1 MNLRAG
7 ILLTL
12 ICMFFNIFAQ
22 TTTTE
27 IGIDFRAGKCNV
39 DSTYRDNATELA
51 RLNDVISLINS
62 NPNVSVSQI
71 EINGYAS
78 PEGTQEVNRRLSE
91 QRITALEQYIRSRLT
106 VADSVVVRHPGAI
119 PWCRLTA
126 AISTSDDAG
135 LKRMLEVLSSDSS
148 VVEYLPGRHADRRA
162 YEIQKLPAY
171 RKIYRSVFPSL
182 RRAEA
187 VISTVETQPESVP
200 EPVVEPE
207 PTPEPVPADTVAVV
221 AEPEPVVEPLDAD
234 GWTRGLYLKTN
245 AVGWALLVSNIA
257 VEVDINERW
266 SVTVPVY
273 YSALDYG
280 TRLRKLRTLAVL
292 PEVRWWFAPKW
303 FAGAHFGYAQYN
315 YALKSSDWR
324 YQDHNGNTPA
334 LGGGVSLGWR
344 TPLGKSRHWMLEL
357 TAGAGCYRLKYDKFH
372 NEPNGAMVSTTSR
385 TFFGVDN
392 AAVTIVYRFDLK
404 NRRR

>member
-1 MNLRAG
+1 MKIR
-7 ILLTL
+7 LLML
-12 ICMFFNIFAQ
+12 LLLLAASFRMAAD
-22 TTTTE
+22 TTE
-27 IGIDFRAGKCNV
+27 VGIDFRVGKCIV
-39 DSTYRDNATELA
+39 DSTYRDNAAELA
-51 RLNDVISLINS
+51 RLNDVISQINA
-62 NPNVSVSQI
+62 NPNLHVSHIVL
-71 EINGYAS
+71 NGYAS
-78 PEGTQEVNRRLSE
+78 PEGPQELNSCLSE

-106 VADSVVVRHPGAI
+106 VADSVVARHPGSI
-119 PWCRLTA
+119 PWSRLA
-126 AISTSDDAG
+126 VAISTSDDA
-135 LKRMLEVLSSDSS
+135 RMGRVMDVLRSDSS
-148 VVEYLPGRHADRRA
+148 VVEYRPGRRADRRA
-162 YEIQKLPAY
+162 YEIQKLPGY
-171 RKIYRSVFPSL
+171 RKIYNSVFPGM

-187 VISTVETQPESVP
+187 VISTEETQP

-207 PTPEPVPADTVAVV
+207 PEPVPADTVTVV
-221 AEPEPVVEPLDAD
+221 PEPVPAVEPPSADA
-234 GWTRGLYLKTN
+234 WTRGLYLKTN
-245 AVGWALLVSNIA
+245 AVGWALLISNIA
-257 VEVDINERW
+257 IEVDINEHW
-266 SVTVPVY
+266 SATVPVY
-273 YSALDYG
+273 FSALNYG
-280 TRLRKLRTLAVL
+280 TRVRKFRTLAVQ

-372 NEPNGAMVSTTSR
+372 NEANGAMVSTTSR

-392 AAVTIVYRFDLK
+392 AAVTVVYRFDLK